1 MEALDELLG
10 VGEVA
15 LEHPVH
21 RPIAEAELA
30 QVPHPGWAVALR
42 QKARPALAPDYA
54 HA

>member
-21 RPIAEAELA
+21 RPIAEADLPQLFHPRDEA
-30 QVPHPGWAVALR
+30 QHIGGE
-42 QKARPALAPDYA
+42 
-54 HA
+54 HSIGE